1 MGLWDSLKNQ
11 VGAQF
16 LDVLEW
22 TDDSRD
28 TLVYR
33 FPTFQKAIQDGGTLV
48 VREGQ
53 AAVFV
58 SEGKISEVF
67 GPGTHEISTRT
78 KPIMAFFESIKYGF
92 NMPYKGEV
100 YFVSTRQLIDQKWG
114 TANPIPVRDADLGVV
129 RIRAFGA
136 FAFRIS
142 DPTVFMREIVGTAG
156 LLTTDAITG
165 QLKRKLVSALADT
178 LGESKI
184 PLLDL
189 AAHYMDFGDTLRQ
202 RMTGWFEAN
211 YGISL
216 TDFIVENISVPPE
229 VEQMMDKRSSMA
241 LAGDM
246 NTFTQFQAANA
257 MEAAAK
263 SPGGGGAF
271 MEAGLGL
278 AMGGAMGAALGRAQA
293 SPPGAFSPQMGLTG
307 AAPPPLPGASSY
319 HYAGP
324 DGVSVVLAVAE
335 IAIRVRAQPGRHL
348 VWKEGMPGWVEAAS
362 VAEIAA
368 VMPPA
373 VPPPLP

>member
-1 MGLWDSLKNQ
+1 MGLWDSIKNHA
-11 VGAQF
+11 GAQF

-48 VREGQ
+48 VREAQ

-58 SEGKISEVF
+58 SEGKLSDVF

-78 KPIMAFFESIKYGF
+78 KSIASFFESIKYGF

-100 YFVSTRQLIDQKWG
+100 YFVSTRQVLDQKWG
-114 TANPIPVRDADLGVV
+114 TGNPIPIRDADLGVV
-129 RIRAFGA
+129 RIRAFGN
-136 FAFRIS
+136 FSFRVS

-156 LLTTDAITG
+156 LLGTEAITG

-189 AAHYMDFGDTLRQ
+189 AAHYMDFGDALRQ

-211 YGISL
+211 YGVAI
-216 TDFIVENISVPPE
+216 TDFVVENISVPPE
-229 VEQMMDKRSSMA
+229 VEKMMDKRSSMA

-257 MEAAAK
+257 MEESAK
-263 SPGGGGAF
+263 RPGGGGGF
-271 MEAGLGL
+271 MDAGLGL
-278 AMGGAMGAALGRAQA
+278 AMGGAMGNALGRQSA
-293 SPPGAFSPQMGLTG
+293 PGAFSPQMGLTG
-307 AAPPPLPGASSY
+307 AAPPPLPGAASY

-324 DGVSVVLAVAE
+324 DGVSVVLSVSD

-348 VWKEGMPGWVEAAS
+348 VWKEGMPGWVEAVS

-368 VMPPA
+368 GLAPA